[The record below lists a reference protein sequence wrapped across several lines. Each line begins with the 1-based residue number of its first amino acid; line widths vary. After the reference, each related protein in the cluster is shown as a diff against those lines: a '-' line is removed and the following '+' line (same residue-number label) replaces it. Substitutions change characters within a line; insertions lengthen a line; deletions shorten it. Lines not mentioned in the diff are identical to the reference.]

1 MSKIIK
7 MTLVAVAIFS
17 LSSCAAYNSIM
28 PDWAKGSQSAETQDE
43 ANDNNDAGDGVKWWN
58 PITWF

>member
-7 MTLVAVAIFS
+7 MVLVAGAIVS
-17 LSSCAAYNSIM
+17 LSNCAAYNSMM
-28 PDWAKGSQSAETQDE
+28 PDWAKGSETAESQGEGNENSDV
-43 ANDNNDAGDGVKWWN
+43 GDGVNWWN

>member
-7 MTLVAVAIFS
+7 VTLVAVAIFS
-17 LSSCAAYNSIM
+17 LSSCAAYDSIM
-28 PDWAKGSQSAETQDE
+28 PNWAKGSESAESQDDG
-43 ANDNNDAGDGVKWWN
+43 NDNSESGDDVKWWN